1 MLTMEFSVSALIA
14 IWDFIFAIE
23 KSETA
28 KLASYKIQSEHEMVA
43 IDFVCVAMLINIR
56 DLGNSYL
63 VMEENV
69 HRINMHLSAFTL
81 VSDLESLLKTAF
93 KSFEFF
99 NRNSCLKFEMPKED
113 LKENKKKNNAAEFF
127 GKVKGGLK
135 KLSFK
140 GIIDKFKGKKQDKFS
155 NVRLDMISI
164 GKECHVEE
172 AAESVEEAI
181 GVVKGIIDG

>member
-1 MLTMEFSVSALIA
+1 
-14 IWDFIFAIE
+14 
-23 KSETA
+23 
-28 KLASYKIQSEHEMVA
+28 
-43 IDFVCVAMLINIR
+43 
-56 DLGNSYL
+56 
-63 VMEENV
+63 
-69 HRINMHLSAFTL
+69 MHLSAFTL

-99 NRNSCLKFEMPKED
+99 SRNSCLKFEMPKED
-113 LKENKKKNNAAEFF
+113 VKEKKKNNAAEFF

-164 GKECHVEE
+164 GKECHVEA
-172 AAESVEEAI
+172 AAETVEDAI